1 MRWLLL
7 KDLQILRR
15 SPLILALLVAYP
27 VAIAVLIGFAI
38 SRGPEKPRVAFA
50 NLAGEAQFS
59 LGGQRLNPSAYT
71 ARLFEAIDPIRV
83 STRAAAIEKVRSGEA
98 LAALVVPADAA
109 ERLQGMLSLSGGE
122 PPTVEVFYNAEDPV
136 KRRYVESTIRSRLA
150 EANAALSDAVL
161 AQSAK
166 YLDLVVKGGKL
177 SFPLVGEVKILGLR
191 NARTLIDTSLRG
203 LPPDSPQRAPLQ
215 QVSRFAKLAADNL
228 DLSKPILAS
237 IGQPVRVK
245 QTVVEGSKTP
255 LDQFA
260 ISVAAT
266 LSLMLVTLLLAA
278 GLLALE
284 REEGVFAR
292 LVRGLVSR
300 TTLLSEKIVLA
311 AAAAFVVTLLQLAV
325 LRIFVALE
333 IKPLALAAGALAFAA
348 LGLAIGGLTRDVRAA
363 SLLAFMLCLPL
374 AFLALVPSGS
384 VAPAL
389 YDVIRAVSAAFP
401 FKPALDALDAALN
414 DAGEVGGPLLH
425 LAGLTLV
432 FGALGRLALERFA

>member
-1 MRWLLL
+1 VRWLLI
-7 KDLQILRR
+7 KDLRILRR
-15 SPLILALLVAYP
+15 SPLLVGLLVVYPVVVALL
-27 VAIAVLIGFAI
+27 IGAALTG
-38 SRGPEKPRVAFA
+38 GPEKPRVAFA
-50 NLAGEAQFS
+50 NLAGDAEFN
-59 LGGQRLNPSAYT
+59 LGGQTLNASTYT

-109 ERLQGMLSLSGGE
+109 ERLQGMLSLDGGP
-122 PPTVEVFYNAEDPV
+122 PPTIEVFYNAEDPV

-150 EANAALSDAVL
+150 DANAALSDAVL

-166 YLDLVVKGGKL
+166 YLDLVVKGGEL
-177 SFPLVGEVKILGLR
+177 SFPLVGQVKILGLR

-203 LPPDSPQRAPLQ
+203 LPEDAPERPALQ
-215 QVSRFAKLAADNL
+215 QVSRFARLAADNL

-245 QTVVEGSKTP
+245 QTVVSGSRTP

-260 ISVAAT
+260 VSVAAT

-300 TTLLSEKIVLA
+300 TTLLGEKIVLA

-348 LGLAIGGLTRDVRAA
+348 LGTALGALAREVRVA
-363 SLLAFMLCLPL
+363 SLLAILLALPL
-374 AFLALVPSGS
+374 AFLALVPSGAVDAS
-384 VAPAL
+384 LYNAL
-389 YDVIRAVSAAFP
+389 DVLSGAFP
-401 FKPALDALDAALN
+401 FKPTLRALD
-414 DAGEVGGPLLH
+414 GQE
-425 LAGLTLV
+425 
-432 FGALGRLALERFA
+432 LALAHLVMLAAVYGAISRVALRRF